1 MTDNKGFIKRTMA
14 GVRIY
19 FVVITVFTAISFFT
33 GNYYLGAVELAIL
46 AALGIHYLYIKK
58 EKQRLITSYIEDL
71 TFHLD
76 NATKDTM
83 LHFPL
88 PMVMISLLGNVIWY
102 NRRFY
107 KIVGEEILEKQI
119 QTVFPNLQ
127 LLKILEQ
134 KNNISFDLEHSGR
147 YYQVVGNIVSYN
159 EKDDKNNYSIVLYW
173 IDRTEEYKT
182 KQAYANDKMVSCELM
197 VDNLEDLMKNTP
209 DEAHASLTAEIEKK
223 ITEWLGLMGGIAR
236 KYEKDKYHIVFENKS
251 LENNRESK
259 FEIIDSA
266 HEIQVGNKIP
276 VTLSMYWERRK
287 TYAKAIFCK
296 GCN

>member
-1 MTDNKGFIKRTMA
+1 MITQPRIQCFISPA
-14 GVRIY
+14 D
-19 FVVITVFTAISFFT
+19 
-33 GNYYLGAVELAIL
+33 GNDI
-46 AALGIHYLYIKK
+46 
-58 EKQRLITSYIEDL
+58 
-71 TFHLD
+71 
-76 NATKDTM
+76 
-83 LHFPL
+83 P
-88 PMVMISLLGNVIWY
+88 LGNVIWY

-236 KYEKDKYHIVFENKS
+236 KYERISIILY
-251 LENNRESK
+251 SK
-259 FEIIDSA
+259 I
-266 HEIQVGNKIP
+266 KI
-276 VTLSMYWERRK
+276 EK
-287 TYAKAIFCK
+287 
-296 GCN
+296 